1 MYTIV
6 GYYYSIMGIYR
17 NLYIDSYK
25 YSTGSVKVNRKIVSL
40 AAASVAL
47 ISLCGCGKNA
57 SEAEGKLITSQM
69 TQSDVYD
76 IKLDYQGIVRSKES
90 KNYSFLSG
98 GRLQEV
104 YVKEGDFVHAGDT
117 LAQLD
122 AVELMNGAAQSR
134 NNKAISQNNLN
145 KTEATYLTNITNAEI
160 NIRTLRTGISAID
173 SNIGAYRQTL
183 SAAEQGVRD
192 YERSIPIAQ
201 QGLEALQKTVDTDD
215 AQIAATKENLEAY
228 EKKLES
234 TREAVDLAKTNLERM
249 QTLYDKGAVSKS
261 EVESTQVKY
270 NDAEASYAQAA
281 AQKSNYEVNLSQLE
295 AAHIGNLA
303 KLDSKKLEIDSM
315 NTQLASNRAQV
326 SSMRAQLES
335 LNSQRAQS
343 AAQLET
349 ANKEL
354 ANLRKSMESDVS
366 SQTAAANISALAS
379 EQADRAVSNATLKAD
394 ADGYVMKVNVKKGE
408 MTGAGTPVVI
418 VKSDTKVV
426 SVGVST
432 SDYSDLQSILEIRIN
447 NDTEGKIDTIAQYPD
462 EKTQTYTVDI
472 SFDNNALTM
481 GQIVDVELVT
491 EHNTGVFIPISSVI
505 NIDGIDYVYKVNEDN
520 TVSRV
525 EVELGEVRNT
535 TVRAKNLH
543 NERIVTSGI
552 KSLNDNDRVKE
563 KEDGDAK

>member
-1 MYTIV
+1 MYTII

-17 NLYIDSYK
+17 NLYTDLYK
-25 YSTGSVKVNRKIVSL
+25 YSTGSVNVNRKIVSL

-57 SEAEGKLITSQM
+57 AETEGKLITSQM

-122 AVELMNGAAQSR
+122 AVELMNGAAQSK
-134 NNKAISQNNLN
+134 NNKAISENNLN

-261 EVESTQVKY
+261 EVENTQVKY

-303 KLDSKKLEIDSM
+303 NLDSKKLEIDSM

-552 KSLNDNDRVKE
+552 KSLNDNDKVKE

>member
-1 MYTIV
+1 MYTII

-17 NLYIDSYK
+17 NLYTDLYK
-25 YSTGSVKVNRKIVSL
+25 YSTGSVNVNRKIVSL
-40 AAASVAL
+40 AAASVVL
-47 ISLCGCGKNA
+47 VSLCGCGKNA
-57 SEAEGKLITSQM
+57 PEAEGKLITSQM

-173 SNIGAYRQTL
+173 SNISAFRQTL

-192 YERSIPIAQ
+192 YEKSIPIAK

-234 TREAVDLAKTNLERM
+234 TREAVDLAKTNLDRM

-261 EVESTQVKY
+261 EVENMQVKY

-281 AQKSNYEVNLSQLE
+281 AQKSNYEVSLSQLE

-303 KLDSKKLEIDSM
+303 NLDSKKLEIDSM

-354 ANLRKSMESDVS
+354 ANLRRSMESDVS

-379 EQADRAVSNATLKAD
+379 EQADRAVANATLKAD
-394 ADGYVMKVNVKKGE
+394 TDGYVMKVNVKAGE

-447 NDTEGKIDTIAQYPD
+447 NSTEGKIDTIAQYPD

-472 SFDNNALTM
+472 SFDNNDLTM

-520 TVSRV
+520 TVSRI

-552 KSLNDNDRVKE
+552 KSLNDNDKVKE
-563 KEDGDAK
+563 KEDGEAK

>member
-1 MYTIV
+1 MYTII

-17 NLYIDSYK
+17 NLYTDLYK

-303 KLDSKKLEIDSM
+303 NLDSKKLEIDSM

>member
-1 MYTIV
+1 MYTII
-6 GYYYSIMGIYR
+6 GFYYSIMGIYR
-17 NLYIDSYK
+17 NLHIDSYK

-122 AVELMNGAAQSR
+122 AVELMNGAAQSK
-134 NNKAISQNNLN
+134 NNKAISENNLN

-281 AQKSNYEVNLSQLE
+281 AQKSNYGVNLSQLE

-303 KLDSKKLEIDSM
+303 NLDSKKLEIDSM

-408 MTGAGTPVVI
+408 MTGAGTPVVT

-552 KSLNDNDRVKE
+552 KSLNDNDKVKE

>member
-1 MYTIV
+1 MYTII

-17 NLYIDSYK
+17 NLYTDLYK

-303 KLDSKKLEIDSM
+303 NLDSKKLEIDSM

-408 MTGAGTPVVI
+408 MTGAGTPVVT